1 MAKVIIGIH
10 GLGNKPPKK
19 VLEKWW
25 KESLHEGLKRI
36 GKNHT
41 LPVFELIY
49 WADIIY
55 DNPLDPIITDRNNH
69 CFLEEP
75 YTISPKGFIFKPSK
89 YRIKFIPY
97 VIKYLKKII
106 LNADFSLKY
115 PNLTT
120 SLVDYYFH
128 ELNIYYKEHANNEYS
143 KQALKKKT
151 IIEKA
156 VSVLK
161 KYKKDEILLIGHS
174 MGSIIAYDIMSYE
187 LPNIKIHTFATIGS
201 PLGQPFVISKIATR
215 QLLKKNGTDKLK
227 TPSSIILNWFN
238 FSDIEDTIALNHKL
252 SDEFCENSNGVKPK
266 DILIKNDYII
276 QGKRNPHKSFGYL
289 RSQEFSE
296 MISAFIEEKKPS
308 HLAKTLF
315 NIKMIY
321 DTTREKIK
329 NKMKK
334 ADHD

>member
-10 GLGNKPPKK
+10 GLGNKPPKN

-25 KESLHEGLKRI
+25 KESIYEGLQRI

-49 WADIIY
+49 WADMIY
-55 DNPLDPIITDRNNH
+55 DNPLDLSVTNKNNQG
-69 CFLEEP
+69 FLEEP
-75 YTISPKGFIFKPSK
+75 YTLSTKGFIFKPSK

-97 VIKYLKKII
+97 AIKYLKKII

-128 ELNIYYKEHANNEYS
+128 ELNIYYKEHAINEYS
-143 KQALKKKT
+143 KQILKKKT
-151 IIEKA
+151 IIEIA

-215 QLLKKNGTDKLK
+215 QNLKQNGIDKLK
-227 TPSSIILNWFN
+227 TPSSILLNWFN

-252 SDEFCENSNGVKPK
+252 SDEFCENRNGVKPK
-266 DILIKNDYII
+266 DILIRNDYII
-276 QGKRNPHKSFGYL
+276 KGKRNPHKSFGYL

-296 MISAFIEEKKPS
+296 MISAFIEEKKPGP
-308 HLAKTLF
+308 LLKTLSA
-315 NIKMIY
+315 IKSFY
-321 DTTREKIK
+321 GKARG
-329 NKMKK
+329 KK
-334 ADHD
+334 R